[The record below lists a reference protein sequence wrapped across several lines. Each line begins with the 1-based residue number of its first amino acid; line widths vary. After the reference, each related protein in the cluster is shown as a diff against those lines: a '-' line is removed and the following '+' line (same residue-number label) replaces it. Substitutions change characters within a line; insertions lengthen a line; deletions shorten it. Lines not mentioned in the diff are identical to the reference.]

1 MSEWGPWSPC
11 SASNDEKECDEI
23 YGTEERH
30 RVVLSPA
37 VNGGDN
43 CPHLTQSRQ
52 CTGTC
57 TQAAAARRQVVNMT
71 LQSVPIKSSA
81 AAAKEDAVKL
91 ER

>member
-11 SASNDEKECDEI
+11 SASNDEKECDDI

-37 VNGGDN
+37 VNGGEK

-57 TQAAAARRQVVNMT
+57 TQPAAARRQAVNMT

-81 AAAKEDAVKL
+81 AAKEDAVKL